1 MSANGKN
8 EKTAHLVWCA
18 MIALRLARQDGRVQ
32 SEQQENLFLVRW
44 FADAE
49 RQRRFS
55 RDVASDIRWMLQQGR
70 SLGVRAQLAKKLDY
84 IWRSTTGNILE
95 QTELFR
101 LTWALETAKNQ
112 QWLYHILSDT
122 EWLRLRRQSINPDV
136 CAVYI
141 PKSALEKAFSE
152 TGGQIQ
158 TVPARITG
166 NVDAFARLLSSC
178 GWLIKPSQEKEV
190 MFLTAS
196 SGSSPQEGGEA
207 GESV

>member
-18 MIALRLARQDGRVQ
+18 MIALRLARQDGRIQ

-101 LTWALETAKNQ
+101 LTWGLETAKNQ

-122 EWLRLRRQSINPDV
+122 EWLRLRRLHINPDI

-158 TVPARITG
+158 PVPARITG

-196 SGSSPQEGGEA
+196 SGSSPQEGEEA

>member
-18 MIALRLARQDGRVQ
+18 LIALHTARQDGRVL
-32 SEQQENLFLVRW
+32 SEQQENLFLTRW
-44 FADAE
+44 FAGAE

-55 RDVASDIRWMLQQGR
+55 RDVATDIRWMLQQGR
-70 SLGVRAQLAKKLDY
+70 SLGVRAQLARKLDY

-101 LTWALETAKNQ
+101 LTWGLETAKSQ
-112 QWLYHILSDT
+112 QWVYHVLSDT
-122 EWLRLRRQSINPDV
+122 EWLRLRRQRLTPDV

-152 TGGQIQ
+152 EGKQ
-158 TVPARITG
+158 TAPVPVRITG
-166 NVDAFARLLSSC
+166 NVEAFAVLLASC
-178 GWLIKPSQEKEV
+178 GWQVQPSPEPV
-190 MFLTAS
+190 VLFLQACPGCT
-196 SGSSPQEGGEA
+196 
-207 GESV
+207 V

>member
-70 SLGVRAQLAKKLDY
+70 SLGIRAQLAKKLDY
-84 IWRSTTGNILE
+84 IWRSTTGNIME

-101 LTWALETAKNQ
+101 LTWGLETAKNQ

-141 PKSALEKAFSE
+141 PKSALEKAFSDK
-152 TGGQIQ
+152 GKQ
-158 TVPARITG
+158 TASVPVRITG
-166 NVDAFARLLSSC
+166 NVDAFTRLLNSC
-178 GWLIKPSQEKEV
+178 GWLIQASTERDV

-196 SGSSPQEGGEA
+196 SGNSPQEGGEA